1 MPELP
6 EVETIK
12 LQLERKIKGKKIKKV
27 EVKLA
32 KMVRGVSVAKFKKVV
47 RGVKISN
54 IRRRAKLLIINLAT
68 GWSLV
73 IHLKITGQLIY
84 QKRPESGEKKKYA
97 HLIYQFTDRTR
108 LLHNDMRQFGYVKLV
123 KTSDLEKLFVKEKF
137 GPEPL
142 ASHFTLKKFKEILA
156 KKPRAKIKPLLMD
169 QTFMAGIGN
178 IYAQEAC
185 FYARVLPTRK
195 AGTLTAEETSRLYRG
210 IRTILP
216 TAIEDRGSSVD
227 AYVDI
232 SGRQGNY
239 EHKLKVYGRK
249 GKKCYR
255 CKSIIKKIKL
265 AGRGTCFC
273 SKCQK

>member
-32 KMVRGVSVAKFKKVV
+32 KMVRGVSVAEFKKVV
-47 RGVKISN
+47 QGVKISN

-73 IHLKITGQLIY
+73 IHLKITGQLIFM
-84 QKRPESGEKKKYA
+84 KTLKHENIKTFT
-97 HLIYQFTDRTR
+97 HLIYYFSDRSC

-123 KTSDLEKLFVKEKF
+123 KTKDLEKFFAKEKF

-156 KKPRAKIKPLLMD
+156 KKPRAKIKPLL
-169 QTFMAGIGN
+169 I
-178 IYAQEAC
+178 
-185 FYARVLPTRK
+185 
-195 AGTLTAEETSRLYRG
+195 
-210 IRTILP
+210 
-216 TAIEDRGSSVD
+216 
-227 AYVDI
+227 DI
-232 SGRQGNY
+232 Q
-239 EHKLKVYGRK
+239 
-249 GKKCYR
+249 
-255 CKSIIKKIKL
+255 
-265 AGRGTCFC
+265 
-273 SKCQK
+273 